1 MSSEEKKPIAIIGA
15 GGHAK
20 VLLDALLLCE
30 KTVVALVEKYPSN
43 ISSLWGV
50 PVIEEEAFF
59 SRYKPEEIFLVNGI
73 GSVKSLELRQNIY
86 DKFKERG
93 FEFTSVVHPST
104 VISPRCELAE
114 DVQIMA
120 GAVVQAG
127 CQIGNNTIINTRATI
142 DHDCKIGRHV
152 HVAPGV
158 IISGNVKIG
167 EKTHIGVGAVV
178 IQGTHVGKRVL
189 IAAGAVVLRNIEDR
203 MIYKSILSICEEGKN
218 GN

>member
-1 MSSEEKKPIAIIGA
+1 MSAKQRKPIAIIGA

-30 KTVVALVEKYPSN
+30 KTVVALVEKYPSDV
-43 ISSLWGV
+43 SSLWGV

-59 SRYKPEEIFLVNGI
+59 FRYKPKDLFLVNGI
-73 GSVKSLELRQNIY
+73 GSVKLLELREKIY
-86 DKFKERG
+86 GEFKERG
-93 FEFTSVVHPST
+93 FEFTSVVHPNAT
-104 VISPRCELAE
+104 LSPRCELAE

-158 IISGNVKIG
+158 VISGGV
-167 EKTHIGVGAVV
+167 HIAEN
-178 IQGTHVGKRVL
+178 THVGAGSTVIQKIKIGKKAM
-189 IAAGAVVLRNIEDR
+189 IAAGAVVVRPVMEYACVKGIPARVYSWN
-203 MIYKSILSICEEGKN
+203 N
-218 GN
+218 